1 MKSKRL
7 DSRRA
12 EAPVSPMFLDR
23 WSPRSYKS
31 GPLGERQI
39 MCLFESSRWAPSRNN
54 EQPWVFIYAVWEDD
68 RKKFLSPLKK
78 MYCEGKFLEEND
90 A

>member
-1 MKSKRL
+1 
-7 DSRRA
+7 
-12 EAPVSPMFLDR
+12 
-23 WSPRSYKS
+23 
-31 GPLGERQI
+31 